1 MRLWQ
6 VANAHKLLAA
16 SVVAQ
21 PGEICRGLDLGAVGR
36 RRAVGLGLAESIP
49 RHAGGTGGAVE
60 RGALE
65 TGARVNAVHP
75 GGVCREDPLCLLV
88 FSEQR
93 AQPFVRGGVRRH
105 GQRAAATDAIG
116 GGVRVNHRVIE
127 QDKRTV
133 APGNTVKYIV

>member
-21 PGEICRGLDLGAVGR
+21 PCEICRGLDLGAVGR

-49 RHAGGTGGAVE
+49 RHGGGTGGAVE

-65 TGARVNAVHP
+65 TGARVDAVHP
-75 GGVCREDPLCLLV
+75 GGVRREDPLCLLV
-88 FSEQR
+88 FSEQG
-93 AQPFVRGGVRRH
+93 AQRFVRGVVCRH
-105 GQRAAATDAIG
+105 GQRAAATDAVA
-116 GGVRVNHRVIE
+116 GGVVVIHLVIK
-127 QDKRTV
+127 QDERAV
-133 APGNTVKYIV
+133 APDNTVKYII